1 MMNSFAE
8 LRTSISLKVVVIGA
22 LILLLLIP
30 VAMIRGV
37 IEDREAI
44 GWQAQSDIMQSWG
57 GEQQIGGPMLV
68 LPYELVRA
76 TQYGE
81 RITETGQL
89 QILPALLKV
98 DVELDSEMRH
108 RGLHEVPVYTART
121 MMAAT
126 FAAPDW
132 SGLGIDSA
140 NIHWDRAVIAMSISD
155 ARATRNAPFLEVDGK
170 RVRFEP
176 AGVRIA
182 QLPPQI
188 AAPVSFYQSEE
199 NRDSPLALSIEFDVS
214 GTRTYRVQALGDETV
229 VNMRSN
235 WSDPSFFGAFLP
247 ESHDVTD
254 TGFAAEW
261 RVTSLGRTL
270 PAKWLEADLEQATI
284 ETAVLGVELF
294 VPVGLYQLTDRATK
308 YAIMFIGLT
317 FVTYFLFE
325 VLAGLRLHPLQ
336 YLLVGF
342 GNAIFYLLLL
352 SLVEHIGFGIAYLLS
367 ATGSAGMIAG
377 YSLSILGGRS
387 RAALMLGILSLLYGF
402 LYLTLNAETYA
413 MLAGSIGL
421 WLSLA
426 LIMYLTRGIDWY
438 AIGRRGGAQEEM
450 TL

>member
-1 MMNSFAE
+1 MMNSLVE
-8 LRTSISLKVVVIGA
+8 LRTSISLKVVVIGV

-37 IEDREAI
+37 IEDREAV

-57 GEQQIGGPMLV
+57 GEQQIGGPILV
-68 LPYELVRA
+68 LPYKLVRA

-89 QILPALLKV
+89 QILPALLSV

-121 MMAAT
+121 MIAAI

-140 NIHWDRAVIAMSISD
+140 EIHWDRAVIAMSISD

-176 AGVRIA
+176 AGARIA

-188 AAPVSFYQSEE
+188 VAPLSFYQSEA

-214 GTRTYRVQALGDETV
+214 GTRTYRVQAFGDD
-229 VNMRSN
+229 M
-235 WSDPSFFGAFLP
+235 
-247 ESHDVTD
+247 
-254 TGFAAEW
+254 GFAAEW

-270 PAKWLEADLEQATI
+270 PAKWLESDLDQATI

-367 ATGSAGMIAG
+367 ATASAGMIAG
-377 YSLSILGGRS
+377 YSRSILGDRR
-387 RAALMLGILSLLYGF
+387 RAAMMLGILSLLYGF